1 VVLRL
6 AGVQQRAADQLLFE
20 QALVPLE
27 FGFRQGQVGLGR
39 SQGGLG
45 GLPLQGDV
53 GSVQLGQ
60 ELAGLHPVADLGQAP
75 GQLAADAEGQ
85 HRLVPGPDL
94 AGEAGQLALAGTGL
108 DDQGR
113 PGRGGLVTIAGAGC
127 QGQQAR
133 QDKSTENQGFDAH
146 RGRSQL
152 LNCRYANFTQP
163 ESSIIMSAMSRPA
176 RNPTPPGRPKDL
188 EKRAA
193 ILDAA
198 KTLFPER
205 GYEGTSMD
213 AIAQAAGVSKLTVY
227 SHFQDKD
234 TLFVEAVKAKC
245 EELLPQDLFVKHSDE
260 AWERQLERV
269 VQAFFRLINS
279 EEAIAVARVL
289 ARQMSEDS
297 HLPRLFWEAGPKRTQ
312 ETL

>member
-1 VVLRL
+1 
-6 AGVQQRAADQLLFE
+6 
-20 QALVPLE
+20 
-27 FGFRQGQVGLGR
+27 
-39 SQGGLG
+39 
-45 GLPLQGDV
+45 
-53 GSVQLGQ
+53 
-60 ELAGLHPVADLGQAP
+60 
-75 GQLAADAEGQ
+75 
-85 HRLVPGPDL
+85 
-94 AGEAGQLALAGTGL
+94 
-108 DDQGR
+108 
-113 PGRGGLVTIAGAGC
+113 
-127 QGQQAR
+127 
-133 QDKSTENQGFDAH
+133 
-146 RGRSQL
+146 
-152 LNCRYANFTQP
+152 
-163 ESSIIMSAMSRPA
+163 MSAMSRPA

-312 ETL
+312 ETLAAFLRAGVGCGVVDIPDCELAASQLCSLIKGEYHARLMCGCTDRPDPEQERRHIRATVDMFLRAYGRREAGGRG

>member
-1 VVLRL
+1 R
-6 AGVQQRAADQLLFE
+6 ARSASAEARAAWAASRCRATSAASSSARSWPAFTRSPTSARRRDSLPPMRKDSTGSCRARTSPAKL
-20 QALVPLE
+20 ASSPSP
-27 FGFRQGQVGLGR
+27 GR
-39 SQGGLG
+39 ASTTR
-45 GLPLQGDV
+45 
-53 GSVQLGQ
+53 
-60 ELAGLHPVADLGQAP
+60 A
-75 GQLAADAEGQ
+75 
-85 HRLVPGPDL
+85 
-94 AGEAGQLALAGTGL
+94 
-108 DDQGR
+108 
-113 PGRGGLVTIAGAGC
+113 GRGGLVTIAGAGC

-133 QDKSTENQGFDAH
+133 QDKSTENQGFGAH

-152 LNCRYANFTQP
+152 LNCRYTNFTQP

-245 EELLPQDLFVKHSDE
+245 EELLPQDLFV
-260 AWERQLERV
+260 
-269 VQAFFRLINS
+269 
-279 EEAIAVARVL
+279 
-289 ARQMSEDS
+289 
-297 HLPRLFWEAGPKRTQ
+297 
-312 ETL
+312 